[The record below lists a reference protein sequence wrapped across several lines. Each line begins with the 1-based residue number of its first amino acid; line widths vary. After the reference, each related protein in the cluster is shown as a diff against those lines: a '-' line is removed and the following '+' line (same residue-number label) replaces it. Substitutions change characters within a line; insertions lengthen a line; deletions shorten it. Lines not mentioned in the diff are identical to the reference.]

1 MATIAHIKDP
11 FRPQLNPILYELDE
25 PKTINRLLFE
35 QGLIDRKGT
44 RKSAFVVCVDG
55 DYKLQDDWAEL
66 IKPTSTVATIEL
78 PPYVQGGGGG
88 SNPMRIVLMVAVVV
102 ASIYTGGAA
111 AGWATAAGY
120 GPAAAQAIGGLASMA
135 VMMGGS
141 MLINALVPQAQ
152 LQGPQDAQVAKTAY
166 FLGSQQN
173 SIEKGAPIQV
183 WYGRRRIYPALAAQ
197 PHVLIDN
204 NEVYLHQ
211 LMCLTQGRLEIEQIC
226 IEKTAISNF
235 SDVEYQVVE
244 PFQDVTLFPDNVYT
258 APEVQD
264 LKLEGLKS
272 GSDMVVGYRKD
283 IEVVRIGDI
292 IDDEGIPKGLYEI
305 RTTYSYHRA
314 QPMWKGGY
322 IATPL
327 GVKTERLAIDVS
339 LPRGLAKMDTQ
350 TGDAL
355 KQTIKFLAQARLIDD
370 SNQPMGDW
378 FNLSDDSTPYLPE
391 NTVVETTQPNI
402 NKKTTYEYL
411 GASITAS
418 SIDPIMQ
425 TYFYKVPK
433 GRYEVR
439 FARMTPES
447 DATSVSDE
455 IHWIGVRSY
464 MPSKRQYG
472 NVTMLAVKMKATN
485 NLNNNIARRIN
496 VLGTR
501 ILPVLNDTKWEEKPT
516 RSIAWAAADILTNK
530 EYGRGLKMSR
540 VNLQELMRLDAVWN
554 GRRDY
559 FDGFFNTETNIWDA
573 LTRCV
578 EVGRTKPVYIAG
590 VIDFVRNEPKSLP
603 TQMFT
608 PENMVQDSFN
618 IKYAF
623 PKTGDADHVVVKYTD
638 PISWD
643 ISEVECALPASKKL
657 KAAVLDFSA
666 ITSREQAWREGIH
679 RAAMNQ
685 VQREFPNWQT
695 EMEGLALGY
704 GSVVLA
710 AHDVPEWGATG
721 EIMSLDSDVIE
732 CSNDL
737 PWSQNNVIALRGRD
751 GSVQGTYPIAR
762 INEFTGR
769 ITGKPYISDGYS
781 EQPTHYIFGN
791 TERVGKKLVVT
802 SVMPDSDN
810 KVTVGAVVYSDYPHQ
825 VETIET
831 MPPLVVP
838 TGDDYAEMLVINW
851 VKVSKSLERNA
862 FTVTSNLARGATKY
876 EYQVA
881 KLPTDTFTAL
891 YAGSSP
897 IYTGPLPFGDKVRI
911 RARAIG
917 SASGEW
923 YVWQGEITEE
933 VIEVPA
939 APAMVITHT
948 DTTDLRTFDVTIT
961 ADESI
966 ASANV
971 YTVLLNNAVIRSFE
985 LNGGQSAVFSQALW
999 RVRDTNPQSPT
1010 YGQYLPQTAVFKA
1023 YGNVDGVRTHEISQT
1038 VDY

>member
-1 MATIAHIKDP
+1 MATIARIKDP
-11 FRPQLNPILYELDE
+11 FRPQLNPILHELDE

-55 DYKLQDDWAEL
+55 DYKLQCDWGMV
-66 IKPTSTVATIEL
+66 IKPNSCVATVEL
-78 PPYVQGGGGG
+78 DKCLQLQGGGNGG
-88 SNPMRIVLMVAVVV
+88 SNPLRIVLQVALIVV
-102 ASIYTGGAA
+102 AMYTQQWYLANV
-111 AGWATAAGY
+111 AGATAFGA
-120 GPAAAQAIGGLASMA
+120 GLASAA
-135 VMMGGS
+135 VMLGGT

-152 LQGPQDAQVAKTAY
+152 LQGPQEQQVAKTAY

-226 IEKTAISNF
+226 IEKTPISNF
-235 SDVEYQVVE
+235 SDVEYQIVE

-264 LKLEGLKS
+264 LKLYGVSS
-272 GSDMVVGYRKD
+272 GSNMIVGYR
-283 IEVVRIGDI
+283 GDSETVLVSS
-292 IDDEGIPKGLYEI
+292 DPLLYGI
-305 RTTYSYHRA
+305 RTKYSYVYGNI
-314 QPMWKGGY
+314 QWKGGY
-322 IATPL
+322 ISTPL
-327 GVKTERLAIDVS
+327 GVKTERLAIDIS
-339 LPRGLAKMDTQ
+339 LPRGLARIDKN
-350 TGDAL
+350 TGDARS
-355 KQTIKFLAQARLIDD
+355 KTVKFIAQARLIDD
-370 SNQPMGDW
+370 SNQPTGQW
-378 FNLSDDSTPYLPE
+378 FNLTDKSNPYLPP
-391 NTVVETTQPNI
+391 NTVTPTERPPFYNGPVFHNFGTE
-402 NKKTTYEYL
+402 
-411 GASITAS
+411 ITATT
-418 SIDPIMQ
+418 IDPIML
-425 TYFYKVPK
+425 TYFYSVPK

-439 FARMTPES
+439 VARTTYAS
-447 DATSVSDE
+447 DSSSTNDE
-455 IHWIGVRSY
+455 LHWIGVRSY

-501 ILPVLNDTKWEEKPT
+501 ILPVFDGKKWEEKPT

-608 PENMVQDSFN
+608 PENMLQDSFN

-643 ISEVECALPASKKL
+643 VSEVECALPASKKL

-721 EIMSLDSDVIE
+721 EIVSLDGDVIE

-737 PWSQNNVIALRGRD
+737 PWSYNNVIALRGRD
-751 GSVQGTYPIAR
+751 GSVQGTYPITR
-762 INEFTGR
+762 INGFTGR
-769 ITGKPYISDGYS
+769 ITGKPYVSDGYS
-781 EQPTHYIFGN
+781 ELPTHYIFGN

-851 VKVSKSLERNA
+851 LKVSKSLERNE
-862 FTVTSNLARGATKY
+862 FTVTSNLARGAIKY

-881 KLPTDTFTAL
+881 KLPTDVFTAL
-891 YAGSSP
+891 YVGSSP
-897 IYTGPLPFGDKVRI
+897 IYTGSLPYGDSVRI
-911 RARAIG
+911 RVRAIG
-917 SASGEW
+917 SSNGEW
-923 YVWQGEITEE
+923 YVWQGEVTEE

-971 YTVLLNNAVIRSFE
+971 YTVLLNNAAIRSFE
-985 LNGGQSAVFSQALW
+985 LSGGQSAVFSQALW

-1010 YGQYLPQTAVFKA
+1010 YDQYLPQTAVFKA
-1023 YGNVDGVRTHEISQT
+1023 YGNVGGMRTHEISQT